1 MSFIQNIKG
10 VIFDIDGVLL
20 DSLEIWTD
28 LGERYLVS
36 IGKAAEEGLA
46 DALFSMS
53 MERGAVPG
61 RQQPPVTKEMGKA
74 DSKHWSRE
82 SAFLLMFTDAADGR
96 SRPQAVC
103 VKCLQMLMRAWHL
116 QTLDSLFI
124 HPIVLISGKLI
135 DGFLVIGFVLFQD
148 SGRKVGIIR

>member
-1 MSFIQNIKG
+1 MMSFIQNIKG

-82 SAFLLMFTDAADGR
+82 SAFPR
-96 SRPQAVC
+96 C
-103 VKCLQMLMRAWHL
+103 
-116 QTLDSLFI
+116 LFI
-124 HPIVLISGKLI
+124 P
-135 DGFLVIGFVLFQD
+135 
-148 SGRKVGIIR
+148 

>member
-1 MSFIQNIKG
+1 MMSFIRNIKG

-82 SAFLLMFTDAADGR
+82 SAFLLMFTDAADRRR
-96 SRPQAVC
+96 SASNVC
-103 VKCLQMLMRAWHL
+103 KCSCEHGICRRLTRC
-116 QTLDSLFI
+116 LFI
-124 HPIVLISGKLI
+124 L
-135 DGFLVIGFVLFQD
+135 
-148 SGRKVGIIR
+148 

>member
-1 MSFIQNIKG
+1 MGTEPEETLVFE
-10 VIFDIDGVLL
+10 
-20 DSLEIWTD
+20 DSLYALKKAGASD
-28 LGERYLVS
+28 KGN
-36 IGKAAEEGLA
+36 GKSRLE
-46 DALFSMS
+46 ALEQRVGFPSH
-53 MERGAVPG
+53 VY
-61 RQQPPVTKEMGKA
+61 
-74 DSKHWSRE
+74 
-82 SAFLLMFTDAADGR
+82 GR